1 MVYPPTHPDP
11 WMSFCNCS
19 FVWRHLNHWLASPSM
34 FTCPLILL
42 KHFWLVLLFSMT
54 QLESERP
61 CLCSTTRAHCY
72 TSATHMLLQQTEWIS
87 ISSPL
92 SQCERKSQSQKSPVL
107 LRLLYFLHLMKHGRP
122 SIGQE
127 IDFQAF
133 FYKQPLLLRGGAV
146 EVVKAAGYFPS
157 PSPGCDQTEFF
168 TAAAPVWASVTGR
181 KL

>member
-1 MVYPPTHPDP
+1 MVYPPTNPDP

-54 QLESERP
+54 QLESQRP

-72 TSATHMLLQQTEWIS
+72 TSAAHMLLQQTEWIS

-133 FYKQPLLLRGGAV
+133 F
-146 EVVKAAGYFPS
+146 
-157 PSPGCDQTEFF
+157 FF
-168 TAAAPVWASVTGR
+168 TSSRCCCEVEQWR
-181 KL
+181 W